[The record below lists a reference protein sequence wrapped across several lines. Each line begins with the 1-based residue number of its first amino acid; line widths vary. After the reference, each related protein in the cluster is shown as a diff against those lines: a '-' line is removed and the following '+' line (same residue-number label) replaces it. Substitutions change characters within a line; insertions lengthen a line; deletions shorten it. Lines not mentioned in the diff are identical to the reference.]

1 MIDCSMLQHYMYMP
15 SAFTWREH
23 KNFSQYLKFITASLQ
38 LHISLEIYTCSFI
51 YTKITFFS
59 QSYTPLILNTVSTY
73 CYNSGCIYCI
83 KAQIVTIGMVRIQV
97 HVQSISSLKSTSQ
110 VQSWCHLQQNTESRN
125 TIHIFTQILKYHV
138 FNIYTKS
145 TKRSAHFFFSFSE
158 GNLLKSCNNLH
169 KHTLVSKQK

>member
-1 MIDCSMLQHYMYMP
+1 MFICI
-15 SAFTWREH
+15 H
-23 KNFSQYLKFITASLQ
+23 KNHILQ
-38 LHISLEIYTCSFI
+38 STIHLFNNEHCEPI
-51 YTKITFFS
+51 
-59 QSYTPLILNTVSTY
+59 LIQKN
-73 CYNSGCIYCI
+73 
-83 KAQIVTIGMVRIQV
+83 KIVTIAIRNGQDT
-97 HVQSISSLKSTSQ
+97 SIHSNITKFNSSSLKSTSQ
-110 VQSWCHLQQNTESRN
+110 IQSWCHLQQNTESRN